1 MSLHLCVKVGSAII
15 GQSEGFGELRCMS
28 RFSCHDRQKALFAHV
43 SLSAER
49 ILGVDTMKYVLL
61 FFSTACTALFAAPDG
76 AQLFTNN
83 CSACHVM
90 DQMVVGPS
98 LAEIRGLYLGKPD
111 DFVKWSV
118 APKKKRPHAIEMPS
132 MVHVGDEGLRAI
144 YEHVM
149 KVAEGVKEKKQDPG
163 DPYKASATYTARPQ
177 VQRIFMPNAGPAAIA
192 LALDATNSLCWD
204 AGECRLRY
212 AWTGGFIDGF
222 PYWRGNGSGLASLV
236 GTVKYTEAQSP
247 FGAGKDVKFLGYT
260 MKDKLPTFRY
270 QIGAQTV
277 MERFTPLKEG
287 TGFQRTFAVTPTPAA
302 PLTLEFN
309 AQDGVTIT
317 CDQGTMKG
325 TKLTL
330 ASADAATFTLT
341 FSLK

>member
-1 MSLHLCVKVGSAII
+1 MKHI
-15 GQSEGFGELRCMS
+15 
-28 RFSCHDRQKALFAHV
+28 LF
-43 SLSAER
+43 
-49 ILGVDTMKYVLL
+49 
-61 FFSTACTALFAAPDG
+61 FFSTACVAASAAPDG

-83 CSACHVM
+83 CSACHLL

-98 LAEIRGLYLGKPD
+98 LAEIRGLYFGKQD
-111 DFVKWSV
+111 DFLKWCV
-118 APKKKRPHAIEMPS
+118 APKKKRENVIEMPS

-144 YEHVM
+144 YDHIM
-149 KVAEGVKEKKQDPG
+149 KVAEGVKAKKQDPG
-163 DPYKASATYTARPQ
+163 DPYKTSPTYTARPQ

-192 LALDATNSLCWD
+192 VALDETNSLCWD

-222 PYWRGNGSGLASLV
+222 PYWRGNGSSLATVV
-236 GTVKYTEAQSP
+236 GTVKYTEAKSP
-247 FGAGKDVKFLGYT
+247 FGTPGEGKFLGYT

-277 MERFTPLKEG
+277 TERFTPAKEG
-287 TGFQRTFAVTPTPAA
+287 AGFQRTFTITPTPAA
-302 PLTLEFN
+302 AKTLEFT
-309 AQDGVTIT
+309 AQEGVTIT
-317 CDQGTMKG
+317 SDKGTLSG

-330 ASADAATFTLT
+330 APADAATFTLT